1 MFRLKPDSRAW
12 TFFQSML
19 RVPPLPFWFVR
30 FLSPVTLFDR
40 HHYKTCFKNIKDSNI
55 FTWSS
60 PIGYFCIYVI
70 NQTMQ
75 LIFGLSVLR
84 IPLYILMVIV
94 IRRIELF
101 HSSSWIYATL
111 TIKKRR
117 TSSSLSYIA
126 RKNLNYSNIQP
137 PYFSRLFEVRR
148 RVHHRAIS
156 RTNWCPFSTAC
167 SGLVMC
173 NNADLLNYRM
183 QDFYINCKVLVPI
196 SSDQPSNFLHNNC
209 AVTCMEK
216 GWFHC
221 QRSIYT

>member
-1 MFRLKPDSRAW
+1 M
-12 TFFQSML
+12 
-19 RVPPLPFWFVR
+19 PL
-30 FLSPVTLFDR
+30 LL
-40 HHYKTCFKNIKDSNI
+40 
-55 FTWSS
+55 
-60 PIGYFCIYVI
+60 
-70 NQTMQ
+70 
-75 LIFGLSVLR
+75 L
-84 IPLYILMVIV
+84 
-94 IRRIELF
+94 
-101 HSSSWIYATL
+101 
-111 TIKKRR
+111 KKRH

-137 PYFSRLFEVRR
+137 PYFPRLFEVRR
-148 RVHHRAIS
+148 RVHQRAIS

-209 AVTCMEK
+209 AVTYMEK

-221 QRSIYT
+221 QRSIMTLNSLLLLFKVMCCPMIEFNLDTETERV